1 METLPAI
8 LCILIMAYIIYL
20 EFKNPKSERDMFV
33 DLSISI
39 IILIVSIYSLYE
51 LHFDFTRQASIAY
64 IVLILTAAF
73 YIGLV
78 VYNVKHPKKH
88 NLKVVNTKK
97 EETDANNKIT
107 SEEKDVN

>member
-39 IILIVSIYSLYE
+39 IILIVSIYSFLIK
-51 LHFDFTRQASIAY
+51 TRREFIHA
-64 IVLILTAAF
+64 L
-73 YIGLV
+73 
-78 VYNVKHPKKH
+78 
-88 NLKVVNTKK
+88 
-97 EETDANNKIT
+97 
-107 SEEKDVN
+107 

>member
-1 METLPAI
+1 MGTLPAI

-20 EFKNPKSERDMFV
+20 EIRNPKSERDLFV

-51 LHFDFTRQASIAY
+51 LHFDFTQKASIAY
-64 IVLILTAAF
+64 IVLILTAFF

-78 VYNVKHPKKH
+78 VYNVKHPKNH
-88 NLKVVNTKK
+88 ELKIVSSK
-97 EETDANNKIT
+97 EENTDTNNEIT
-107 SEEKDVN
+107 SEEENAK